1 LGVTVSQLRVHQSIA
16 GYMFEGPYRGLERF
30 PSESGLYA
38 VISSDGK
45 EYYLLDVG
53 YSVNVKKSCQVNP
66 RRTCWE
72 QYRRGELQYSFLRDS
87 QFSEE
92 MYGLALKEIRKR
104 YRGIPCGKAA
114 E

>member
-1 LGVTVSQLRVHQSIA
+1 
-16 GYMFEGPYRGLERF
+16 MFEGPYRGLERF

>member
-1 LGVTVSQLRVHQSIA
+1 MGVTVSQLRVHQSIA

-53 YSVNVKKSCQVNP
+53 YTVNVKKACQVNP

-72 QYRRGELQYSFLRDS
+72 QYRRGELQYSFFRDT

-92 MYGLALKEIRKR
+92 MYRLALKEIRKR